1 MRNKK
6 GPFKYLKKGW
16 PFFSFATKRVETRI
30 SKENIKYHNYSKVAH
45 NRDENE
51 ALSGQGRMLEVK
63 NIDVYHGDLQAL
75 WDVSLEV
82 REGELVAL
90 IGANGAG
97 KTSIVETISGL
108 LTPAAGSVIY
118 NGMRLEKEPTHNIV
132 KLGVC
137 LTPEE
142 RGVFPGMTVL
152 ENLEL
157 GAFTP
162 KSRSLRNETLKF
174 VYELFPIL
182 KSRRKQ
188 AAGTLSG
195 GEQQMLIIGR
205 ALMSTPKLLM
215 HDEPS
220 CGLAPLIVMAIFEV
234 IQQINRS
241 GVSILLVEQNVRAA
255 LGLANRAYIVENGR
269 IAGHGDA
276 KSLLDDENV
285 KDAYLGTG

>member
-1 MRNKK
+1 MRNNK
-6 GPFKYLKKGW
+6 GPFQYFKKGR
-16 PFFSFATKRVETRI
+16 PLIPFATNRVETQI
-30 SKENIKYHNYSKVAH
+30 SKENLKYHNYSKAAH
-45 NRDENE
+45 NRDGTK
-51 ALSGQGRMLEVK
+51 ALSGQGSMLEVK
-63 NIDVYHGDLQAL
+63 NIDVYYRDLQAL
-75 WDVSLEV
+75 WNVSLEV
-82 REGELVAL
+82 REEELVAL

-97 KTSIVETISGL
+97 KTTIVETISGL
-108 LTPAAGSVIY
+108 VTPAAGSVIY
-118 NGMRLEKEPTHNIV
+118 NGVRLDKELTHNIV
-132 KLGVC
+132 RLGVC

-157 GAFTP
+157 GAYTP

-182 KSRRKQ
+182 ESRRKQ

-220 CGLAPLIVMAIFEV
+220 CGLAPLIVRAIFEV
-234 IQQINRS
+234 IQQINKS

-276 KSLLDDENV
+276 KSLLDDEKV